1 MMNRVECAPGFR
13 RRFRIT
19 PTPGHVVSEV
29 EDDYHRMQVAIDH
42 DEVVANSVR
51 ADLIR
56 APWTTCPGAARVC
69 ESIFTG
75 VALQDFPGR
84 RTDRAANC
92 THLYDLALLAAAHAL
107 DAAPLVYDIA
117 VSDPV
122 DGRRQ
127 AQIKRNG
134 ATLLVWSDSNFQ
146 VVEPAS
152 LAGMPI
158 TDLRP
163 WLDRLEPQQ
172 REPARLLSWASVI
185 AHGRAIPLEQQSDA
199 SRMPASCY
207 TFQPEMA
214 ARARRVGEIR
224 DFSAGTLLP
233 LADSEE
239 VQ

>member
-1 MMNRVECAPGFR
+1 MNRVDRVPGFR

-42 DEVVANSVR
+42 DELVANSVR

-56 APWTTCPGAARVC
+56 APWSTCPGAVQVC
-69 ESIFTG
+69 EATFTG
-75 VALQDFPGR
+75 VALRDFPGR
-84 RTDRAANC
+84 RAHRTGNC

-107 DAAPLVYDIA
+107 DPAPLVYDIA
-117 VSDPV
+117 VSDPI

-127 AQIKRNG
+127 ARIQCNG
-134 ATLLVWSDSNFQ
+134 ATVLAWSDSNFQ
-146 VVEPAS
+146 VVEPSS
-152 LAGMPI
+152 LAGMPLFDI
-158 TDLRP
+158 RQ
-163 WLDRLEPQQ
+163 WLDRLEPPQ

-185 AHGRAIPLEQQSDA
+185 AHGRAIPLDQQSDA

-207 TFQPEMA
+207 TFQPGLA

-224 DFSAGTLLP
+224 DFSAGTVLP
-233 LADSEE
+233 LADSEH
-239 VQ
+239 VL